1 MTDRLYSFVFKGLL
15 AEEALDKAGR
25 KSKFHFSEEEE
36 KEASSKL
43 SIDELDE
50 SLVLRSKKMAIV
62 YTAVSAFENSV
73 RAFISKK
80 LLEEVGES
88 WWVLSVDED
97 IRKKAEGRMEEEK
110 KIRWHSPRGDSPIN
124 YTEMK
129 HLSHIIRKNWKY
141 FEPHLNTFDWASN
154 ILETVERS
162 RNVIMHS
169 GELGNRDI
177 ERIGTHI
184 RDWIRQVGS

>member
-1 MTDRLYSFVFKGLL
+1 MSDRLYSFVFKGLL

-25 KSKFHFSEEEE
+25 KNKTHFSAEEE
-36 KEASSKL
+36 KQISSTL
-43 SIDELDE
+43 SIDELDDD
-50 SLVLRSKKMAIV
+50 LVLRSKKMAIV
-62 YTAVSAFENSV
+62 YTAISAFENSV
-73 RAFISKK
+73 RAFVEKK
-80 LLEEVGES
+80 LLEVIGEN
-88 WWVLSVDED
+88 WWTIAVDES

-110 KIRWHSPRGDSPIN
+110 KVRWHTPRGDALIN

-129 HLSHIIRKNWKY
+129 HLTDTIRKNWKH
-141 FEPHLNTFDWASN
+141 FEPHLNTFEWAAN

-169 GELGNRDI
+169 GELGNSDI

-184 RDWIRQVGS
+184 RDWIRQVGT

>member
-1 MTDRLYSFVFKGLL
+1 MSDRLYSFVFKGLL

-25 KSKFHFSEEEE
+25 KNRAHYTAEEET
-36 KEASSKL
+36 KISDAL
-43 SIDELDE
+43 AIDEIDVDLIF
-50 SLVLRSKKMAIV
+50 RAKKMAIV
-62 YTAVSAFENSV
+62 YTAISAFENSV

-80 LLEEVGES
+80 LLEEVGED
-88 WWVLSVDED
+88 WWLIAVDEG
-97 IRKKAEGRMEEEK
+97 IRKKAEGRMSEEK
-110 KIRWHSPRGDSPIN
+110 KIRWHTPRGDSPIN

-129 HLSHIIRKNWKY
+129 HLTDTIRKNWKY
-141 FEPHLNTFDWASN
+141 FEPHLYVLDWAAN
-154 ILETVERS
+154 ILDTVERS

-177 ERIGTHI
+177 ERLGTHM

>member
-1 MTDRLYSFVFKGLL
+1 MSDRLYSFVFKGML

-25 KSKFHFSEEEE
+25 KNKTHFSGEDE
-36 KEASSKL
+36 KQISSTL

-50 SLVLRSKKMAIV
+50 ELLLRSKKMAIV
-62 YTAVSAFENSV
+62 YTAIAAFENSI
-73 RAFISKK
+73 RAFIEKK
-80 LLEEVGES
+80 LLEVIGEN
-88 WWVLSVDED
+88 WWSTAVDEG

-110 KIRWHSPRGDSPIN
+110 KVKWHTQRGDTPIN

-129 HLSHIIRKNWKY
+129 HLADTIRKNWEH
-141 FEPHLNTFDWASN
+141 FEPHLNKFDWAAN
-154 ILETVERS
+154 IIETVERS

-169 GELGNRDI
+169 GDLSNRDI
-177 ERIGTHI
+177 ERLGSHI